1 MDKSK
6 TSLKKEEEGVLTLA
20 GQMKEKEKLK
30 KKKDLRSF
38 QVMQWIRICLPIQE
52 TWVQSLV
59 WEDSTCPRATKP
71 VFPATRDSPAKQR
84 RPNAVKKTSEKT
96 GKKKKKSNIDKQN
109 REGNQPL

>member
-20 GQMKEKEKLK
+20 GQMKEKEKLKK

-71 VFPATRDSPAKQR
+71 VFPATRDSPAK
-84 RPNAVKKTSEKT
+84 
-96 GKKKKKSNIDKQN
+96 
-109 REGNQPL
+109 